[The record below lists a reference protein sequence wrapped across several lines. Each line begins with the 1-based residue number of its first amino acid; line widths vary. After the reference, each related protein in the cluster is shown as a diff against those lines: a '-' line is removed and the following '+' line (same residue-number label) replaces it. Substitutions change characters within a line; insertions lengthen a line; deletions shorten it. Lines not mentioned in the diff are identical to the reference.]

1 MDIPKDFLNQA
12 LILYR
17 EELERNLPEDPET
30 IKHQLSAEIKA
41 ALPENMREYLEVTR
55 LPNGGHQFQLII
67 PGCLP
72 ISLSFYQHITGL
84 ELKLATVVNEETGK
98 PWSTSNL
105 ALAIGY
111 ARDLYL
117 QSEAVIGEWI
127 TSDIEKPLFVPDCD
141 Y

>member
-1 MDIPKDFLNQA
+1 MDIPMDLLNQA

-30 IKHQLSAEIKA
+30 IKQQLSAEIKT
-41 ALPENMREYLEVTR
+41 ALPENVREYLEVTR

-72 ISLSFYQHITGL
+72 VSLSFTRRMSGL
-84 ELKLATVVNEETGK
+84 ELKLATVINEETRK

-105 ALAIGY
+105 MLAIGC

-127 TSDIEKPLFVPDCD
+127 TSDIGSRLSI
-141 Y
+141 